1 MKPAYKP
8 VLCVVSSHPIKGASG
23 VPTGFFLAELTHPL
37 KVLEDAGIKTTIAS
51 IRGGQ
56 PPVDGFDLSD
66 PVNAWYWNETD
77 FQQRLATTP
86 ALSELK
92 GADYSAVFFAGGHGT
107 MWDFRDNQDAQR
119 IIREVYESDGIVSAV
134 CHGPAAL
141 VDAKLSSGEYLIK
154 GKNVAAFTNKEQSA
168 QPVSD
173 MLEAS
178 LGRLGVD
185 AIDIYWIHNPLDVEK
200 WTPGLIPLLQ
210 SGKVKRVGVSNHNLA
225 QIRRANEILNASGYS
240 LSAVQNH
247 YSLLYRASEEAGILD
262 YCRQNNITFFAY
274 MVLEQGA
281 LSGRYDSNHPMP
293 AGSGRAES
301 YNAVLPQ
308 IERLTAAMKK
318 MGAERNASVAQIAIA
333 WAIAK
338 GTLPLVGATKVHHVL
353 DAACASDIQLR
364 DEEIILLEQLAAE
377 TRVDTRG
384 AWEKPMG

>member
-134 CHGPAAL
+134 CHGPAA
-141 VDAKLSSGEYLIK
+141 
-154 GKNVAAFTNKEQSA
+154 AFTNKEEEEVHTTDVVPFLLETALREHGALYHEAPNWSENVVTDDRLITGQNPASA
-168 QPVSD
+168 H
-173 MLEAS
+173 
-178 LGRLGVD
+178 G
-185 AIDIYWIHNPLDVEK
+185 
-200 WTPGLIPLLQ
+200 
-210 SGKVKRVGVSNHNLA
+210 VGVAL
-225 QIRRANEILNASGYS
+225 LNA
-240 LSAVQNH
+240 L
-247 YSLLYRASEEAGILD
+247 R
-262 YCRQNNITFFAY
+262 R
-274 MVLEQGA
+274 
-281 LSGRYDSNHPMP
+281 
-293 AGSGRAES
+293 
-301 YNAVLPQ
+301 
-308 IERLTAAMKK
+308 TA
-318 MGAERNASVAQIAIA
+318 
-333 WAIAK
+333 
-338 GTLPLVGATKVHHVL
+338 
-353 DAACASDIQLR
+353 
-364 DEEIILLEQLAAE
+364 
-377 TRVDTRG
+377 
-384 AWEKPMG
+384 

>member
-141 VDAKLSSGEYLIK
+141 VDAKLSSGE
-154 GKNVAAFTNKEQSA
+154 
-168 QPVSD
+168 
-173 MLEAS
+173 
-178 LGRLGVD
+178 
-185 AIDIYWIHNPLDVEK
+185 
-200 WTPGLIPLLQ
+200 
-210 SGKVKRVGVSNHNLA
+210 
-225 QIRRANEILNASGYS
+225 
-240 LSAVQNH
+240 
-247 YSLLYRASEEAGILD
+247 
-262 YCRQNNITFFAY
+262 
-274 MVLEQGA
+274 
-281 LSGRYDSNHPMP
+281 
-293 AGSGRAES
+293 
-301 YNAVLPQ
+301 
-308 IERLTAAMKK
+308 
-318 MGAERNASVAQIAIA
+318 
-333 WAIAK
+333 
-338 GTLPLVGATKVHHVL
+338 
-353 DAACASDIQLR
+353 
-364 DEEIILLEQLAAE
+364 
-377 TRVDTRG
+377 
-384 AWEKPMG
+384 

>member
-77 FQQRLATTP
+77 FQQRLAITP

-154 GKNVAAFTNKEQSA
+154 GKNVAAFTNKE
-168 QPVSD
+168 
-173 MLEAS
+173 
-178 LGRLGVD
+178 
-185 AIDIYWIHNPLDVEK
+185 
-200 WTPGLIPLLQ
+200 
-210 SGKVKRVGVSNHNLA
+210 
-225 QIRRANEILNASGYS
+225 
-240 LSAVQNH
+240 
-247 YSLLYRASEEAGILD
+247 
-262 YCRQNNITFFAY
+262 
-274 MVLEQGA
+274 
-281 LSGRYDSNHPMP
+281 
-293 AGSGRAES
+293 
-301 YNAVLPQ
+301 
-308 IERLTAAMKK
+308 
-318 MGAERNASVAQIAIA
+318 
-333 WAIAK
+333 
-338 GTLPLVGATKVHHVL
+338 KVHHVL

-384 AWEKPMG
+384 AWEKPMV

>member
-141 VDAKLSSGEYLIK
+141 VDAKL
-154 GKNVAAFTNKEQSA
+154 
-168 QPVSD
+168 
-173 MLEAS
+173 
-178 LGRLGVD
+178 
-185 AIDIYWIHNPLDVEK
+185 
-200 WTPGLIPLLQ
+200 
-210 SGKVKRVGVSNHNLA
+210 
-225 QIRRANEILNASGYS
+225 
-240 LSAVQNH
+240 
-247 YSLLYRASEEAGILD
+247 
-262 YCRQNNITFFAY
+262 
-274 MVLEQGA
+274 
-281 LSGRYDSNHPMP
+281 
-293 AGSGRAES
+293 
-301 YNAVLPQ
+301 
-308 IERLTAAMKK
+308 
-318 MGAERNASVAQIAIA
+318 ERNASVAQIAIA

-384 AWEKPMG
+384 AWEKPMV